1 MLEKLKEKY
10 KKIRWTRTLCRRTG
24 LTLAA
29 LLIFFLAL
37 TTHPVEKTASA
48 DNSSSSSESGTS
60 SAAEKKSY
68 ETKYEKFEN
77 DKVNNTGFLVLD
89 NKVHSYTA
97 NAQDLVPIY
106 SYLFNAK
113 GEQVMTTSS
122 MNVSGNK
129 DMFAHLN
136 SMISDFAAATSLRTI
151 MVTNSSYLLDGKV
164 YKTQYDIPAQQ
175 TQDDKAK
182 EEPKEAQEK
191 TESGNTPSSAG
202 CFEHLT
208 GLAVD
213 LQLYEMDKGTY
224 PEFTGEGK
232 YAWINENCWKYGFVL
247 RYPAEKLSVTGVEG
261 KKNHYR
267 YVGQAYAKVMHDND
281 LVLEELYDFLSKYT
295 YEQPLVI
302 TTSDGK
308 QRMIYSAEL
317 DKENSTTTIPT
328 PETSKSDMGYEITGN
343 GGGRVFICAD
353 IGVSVTPPDEESS
366 KSETQSEKTE

>member
-24 LTLAA
+24 LILAVS
-29 LLIFFLAL
+29 LIFILAL
-37 TTHPVEKTASA
+37 TTHPVKKSSST
-48 DNSSSSSESGTS
+48 DDSSSSSESSAS

-68 ETKYEKFEN
+68 ETKYEKIEN
-77 DKVNNTGFLVLD
+77 DKVNNTGLLVLD
-89 NKVHSYTA
+89 NKDHSYTA

-106 SYLFNAK
+106 SYLFNAN

-129 DMFAHLN
+129 DMFVHLN

-151 MVTNSSYLLDGKV
+151 MVTNSTYLLEGRV
-164 YKTQYDIPAQQ
+164 YKTQYDIPKQQ
-175 TQDDKAK
+175 DQQDNAKK
-182 EEPKEAQEK
+182 EEKA
-191 TESGNTPSSAG
+191 ESGNTPSSAG
-202 CFEHLT
+202 CYEHLT

-213 LQLYEMDKGTY
+213 LHLYEKDKGTY

-247 RYPAEKLSVTGVEG
+247 RYPGEKQSVTGVEG

-281 LVLEELYDFLSKYT
+281 LVLEELYEFLDKYT
-295 YEQPLVI
+295 YEDPLLI

-308 QRMIYSAEL
+308 ERMIYSAAL
-317 DKENSTTTIPT
+317 DKENSETTIPT
-328 PETSKSDMGYEITGN
+328 PELSRSDFGYEITGN
-343 GGGRVFICAD
+343 GSGRVYICAD
-353 IGVSVTPPDEESS
+353 VGISEAPPAQDSS
-366 KSETQSEKTE
+366 NAQSQSEKTQ